1 MRDGSARFP
10 NRLLIR
16 PMAACPRLPAEPV
29 MDGQLAAAARR
40 LPQLWTLERPSGFA
54 DIYVAWWPGGLYVA
68 VDVHKTGPIAVN
80 RQRPLQNDCVVVLV
94 NTRPDPN
101 QRRPTRRCF
110 QFIAQPRGG
119 GVTRMEPVVYQ
130 EHFRH
135 GPPQRLA
142 RGRELQVACAE
153 SQVGYF
159 LELAIRAGALG
170 DAELSLGV
178 VLGFE
183 CLVHDTQ
190 QGLQTWAAPEDA
202 PVLDIPSL
210 WGLLELQ

>member
-1 MRDGSARFP
+1 
-10 NRLLIR
+10 
-16 PMAACPRLPAEPV
+16 MASCPRLPAEPAL
-29 MDGQLAAAARR
+29 DGHPTPGARR
-40 LPQLWTLERPSGFA
+40 LPELWTLERPKGFA

-68 VDVHKTGPIAVN
+68 ADVRKTGPIAVN
-80 RQRPLQNDCVVVLV
+80 RQRPLQNDCVVVLI

-119 GVTRMEPVVYQ
+119 GVTRMEPLAYQ
-130 EHFRH
+130 EFFRH
-135 GPPQRLA
+135 GPPQRRA
-142 RGRELQVACAE
+142 RGRELRIACAE
-153 SQVGYF
+153 SESGYF
-159 LELAIRAGALG
+159 LELAITARALS
-170 DAELSLGV
+170 DADLEPGT

-183 CLVHDTQ
+183 CLIHDTQ

-210 WGLLELQ
+210 WGLLRLD